1 MKKNAFPKIL
11 TIAIRNCAAI
21 GLVAWLISLAP
32 GCTKDTPDPR
42 PPQLGDEYGGGI
54 LFYLD
59 STGKHGLIASMSD
72 VSSQAPWW
80 NGTFVATNAKSTT
93 DGFANTK
100 QIVSVQGN
108 GQFAASICNDYAGG
122 GFGDWFLPSKDQLNE
137 FYIYSQK
144 WLPGGVFGGQYWSST
159 EYDAGEAWV
168 QDFANG
174 QQYID
179 NTSDGAQ
186 VRTRAIRAF

>member
-1 MKKNAFPKIL
+1 MKKIAL
-11 TIAIRNCAAI
+11 STIMTRRFVRIALAAT
-21 GLVAWLISLAP
+21 LISL
-32 GCTKDTPDPR
+32 GTSCTKDDPDPR
-42 PPQLGDEYGGGI
+42 PPQLGDEYAGGI

-59 STGKHGLIASMSD
+59 STGKHGLIVAMND
-72 VSSQAPWW
+72 QNPQAPWW
-80 NGTFVATNAKSTT
+80 NGTFVATNDKSTT

-108 GQFAASICNDYAGG
+108 GHYAASICNDYAGG

-144 WLPGGVFGGQYWSST
+144 WLPGGVLGGQYWSST